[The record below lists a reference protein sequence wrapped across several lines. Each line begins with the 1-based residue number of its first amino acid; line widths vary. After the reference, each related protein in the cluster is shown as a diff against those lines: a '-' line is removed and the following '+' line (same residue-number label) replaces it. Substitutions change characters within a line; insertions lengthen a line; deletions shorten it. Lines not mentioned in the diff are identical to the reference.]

1 MRLLVTGGSG
11 FLGRRVVAAA
21 VARGDKVTG
30 LARSAAAAA
39 TLGGLGASVV
49 RADLDDAAGTRTAF
63 ASAGADAL
71 LNVASLGFGH
81 AGTIV
86 EAARGAG
93 LRRAVFVSTTAVT
106 TTLNAPSKQVRLAAE
121 ETIRASGLDWT
132 IIRPTMIYGG
142 PDDRNMC
149 RLLALLRRSPVL
161 PLPDGGRGLHQP
173 VHVEDLADVLLRA
186 VESDVAVGRRYD
198 IAGPRAQPLRQIVD
212 EAAAALG
219 RRVVCVPVP
228 LGPAVRLA
236 ELAGRFAGPAQGSAP
251 GAPRDS
257 SPGPAPGPRGGR
269 WPDPRSGRRSGPRA
283 QPRAGGGRRRRWI
296 SAEQIAR
303 LAEDKAFSIE
313 EAAADLGFAPRSFA
327 DGIRAQAGS
336 R

>member
-11 FLGRRVVAAA
+11 FLGRRVVATA
-21 VARGDKVTG
+21 VARGDKVIG

-39 TLGGLGASVV
+39 TLAELGASAV
-49 RADLDDAAGTRTAF
+49 RADLDDAAGTRAAF

-71 LNVASLGFGH
+71 LNLASLGFGH

-86 EAARGAG
+86 DAAGAAG

-106 TTLNAPSKQVRLAAE
+106 TTLNAPSKRVRLAAE

-149 RLLALLRRSPVL
+149 RLLALLRRSPVM
-161 PLPDGGRGLHQP
+161 PLPGDGRGLHQP

-186 VESDVAVGRRYD
+186 VESDIAVGRRYD
-198 IAGPRAQPLRQIVD
+198 VAGPRALPLREIVD
-212 EAAAALG
+212 ESAAALG
-219 RRVVCVPVP
+219 RRVTCVPVP
-228 LGPAVRLA
+228 LGPTIRLA
-236 ELAGRFAGPAQGSAP
+236 ELVGRLAGPSRGSAR
-251 GAPRDS
+251 GTTWNS
-257 SPGPAPGPRGGR
+257 SPRLAPSPRGG
-269 WPDPRSGRRSGPRA
+269 
-283 QPRAGGGRRRRWI
+283 RRWI

-313 EAAADLGFAPRSFA
+313 AAAADLRFAPRSFA
-327 DGIRAQAGS
+327 DGIRAQAGH

>member
-11 FLGRRVVAAA
+11 FLGRRVVTAA

-39 TLGGLGASVV
+39 TLARLGASAV
-49 RADLDDAAGTRTAF
+49 RADLDDAAGTRAAF

-71 LNVASLGFGH
+71 LNLASLGFGH

-86 EAARGAG
+86 GAARAAG

-106 TTLNAPSKQVRLAAE
+106 TTLNAPSKRTRLAAE
-121 ETIRASGLDWT
+121 ETVETSGLDWT

-149 RLLALLRRSPVL
+149 RLLTLLRRSPVI

-173 VHVEDLADVLLRA
+173 IHVDDLADVLLRA

-198 IAGPRAQPLRQIVD
+198 VAGPRALPLREIVD
-212 EAAAALG
+212 EAAAAVG

-228 LGPAVRLA
+228 LGPAIALAGLAHRLA
-236 ELAGRFAGPAQGSAP
+236 GLGSQPARGAARPGAAP
-251 GAPRDS
+251 GGGPWPVARPAWWDRPR
-257 SPGPAPGPRGGR
+257 PGGR
-269 WPDPRSGRRSGPRA
+269 ARRS
-283 QPRAGGGRRRRWI
+283 I

-313 EAAADLGFAPRSFA
+313 AVAADLGFVPRSFA
-327 DGIRAQAGS
+327 EGIRAQAG
-336 R
+336 RP

>member
-21 VARGDKVTG
+21 VARGDKVIG
-30 LARSAAAAA
+30 LARSTRAAETLAGLGAAAA
-39 TLGGLGASVV
+39 
-49 RADLDDAAGTRTAF
+49 RADLDDPDGTREAFAAAGAE
-63 ASAGADAL
+63 AL
-71 LNVASLGFGH
+71 LNLASLGFGH

-86 EAARGAG
+86 GAARAAG

-149 RLLALLRRSPVL
+149 RLLALLRRSPVV

-173 VHVEDLADVLLRA
+173 VHVDDLADVLLRA
-186 VESDVAVGRRYD
+186 IGADIAVGRRYD
-198 IAGPRAQPLRQIVD
+198 VAGPRALPLREIVD

-228 LGPAVRLA
+228 LRPTIRLA
-236 ELAGRFAGPAQGSAP
+236 KLAGRARVSAR
-251 GAPRDS
+251 GAPRGS
-257 SPGPAPGPRGGR
+257 SPGTAAPQPGGA
-269 WPDPRSGRRSGPRA
+269 WPDAWSGSRAGPGA
-283 QPRAGGGRRRRWI
+283 QPRPGDRGGRRWI
-296 SAEQIAR
+296 SSEQIAR

-313 EAAADLGFAPRSFA
+313 AATADLGFAPRSFA
-327 DGIRAQAGS
+327 EGIRAQAV
-336 R
+336 RP